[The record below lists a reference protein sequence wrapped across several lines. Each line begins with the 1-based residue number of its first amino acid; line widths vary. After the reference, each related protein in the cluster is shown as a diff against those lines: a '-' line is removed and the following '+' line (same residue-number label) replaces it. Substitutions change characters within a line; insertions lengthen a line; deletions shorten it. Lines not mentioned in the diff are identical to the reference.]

1 MDVTANHLALKSL
14 VDVAGKGPGGIQSAS
29 ASSMDHPAFGVLYDK
44 ARENINKIAD
54 QFVATTFFYP
64 LLQQVSDSPFK
75 TDRFDGGFTEQA
87 FRQQLNERL
96 ADNIAA
102 GHEISVSSAI
112 GRQLMDW
119 LKNQPVETVERI
131 AQEVDVVG

>member
-1 MDVTANHLALKSL
+1 MDIATNDLAVKSLPDVT
-14 VDVAGKGPGGIQSAS
+14 GKGSAGIQSAS
-29 ASSMDHPAFGVLYDK
+29 ALPMDHPAFGVLYDK
-44 ARENINKIAD
+44 AREKINEIAD

-102 GHEISVSSAI
+102 GHEISVSSAV
-112 GRQLMDW
+112 GRQLMNW
-119 LKNQPVETVERI
+119 LKDQPVETVKRI
-131 AQEVDVVG
+131 AQEVDTVG

>member
-1 MDVTANHLALKSL
+1 MEVTTNHLAVKSL
-14 VDVAGKGPGGIQSAS
+14 PGVAGEGPSGIQSAS
-29 ASSMDHPAFGVLYDK
+29 ALPMDHPAFGVLYDK
-44 ARENINKIAD
+44 AREKINEIAD

-75 TDRFDGGFTEQA
+75 TDRFDGGFTEQV

-102 GHEISVSSAI
+102 GHKISISSAV
-112 GRQLMDW
+112 GRQLMNW
-119 LKNQPVETVERI
+119 LKNQPVETVKRI
-131 AQEVDVVG
+131 AEEVDTVG